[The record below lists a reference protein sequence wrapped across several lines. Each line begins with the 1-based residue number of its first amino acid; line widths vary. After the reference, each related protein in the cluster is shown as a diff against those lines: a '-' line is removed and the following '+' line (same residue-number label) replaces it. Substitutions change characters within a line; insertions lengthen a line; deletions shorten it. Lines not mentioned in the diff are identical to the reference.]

1 MFGAKKMI
9 EFGGENKEI
18 NEKSKTPPFL
28 LELSDDPN
36 NILRVVIAFPKEGEE
51 GENLDDFPE
60 PYKSR
65 VEDLLVHSR
74 PVSEDMDQ
82 VYEIVFE
89 DYVIYQN
96 RNESYTVWDDYEIR
110 KGNYLIVFEKSRL
123 LDYYEDVLFDFDDKE
138 TKRDKRKHY
147 GIYTENHILDVISN
161 STPIIRKIELGET
174 HE

>member
-1 MFGAKKMI
+1 MI

-18 NEKSKTPPFL
+18 NEKCKTAPFL
-28 LELSDDPN
+28 LSLQDAPDN
-36 NILRVVIAFPKEGEE
+36 VLKIVIAFPMEGEE
-51 GENLDDFPE
+51 GADLENFPE

-65 VEDLLVHSR
+65 VEDMLIHSR
-74 PVSEDMDQ
+74 PVYEDMEQ

-110 KGNYLIVFEKSRL
+110 KGNYLIIFEKSRL
-123 LDYYEDVLFDFDDKE
+123 LDYYEDVLFDFDDEE

-161 STPIIRKIELGET
+161 SEPRIRKLQLNQEV
-174 HE
+174 

>member
-1 MFGAKKMI
+1 MI

-18 NEKSKTPPFL
+18 NDKCKTAPFL
-28 LELSDDPN
+28 LSLEDTPDN
-36 NILRVVIAFPKEGEE
+36 VLRIVIAFPMEGEE
-51 GENLDDFPE
+51 GADIDNFPE

-65 VEDLLVHSR
+65 VEDMLIRSR
-74 PVSEDMDQ
+74 PVYEDMDQ
-82 VYEIVFE
+82 VYEIVFD

-110 KGNYLIVFEKSRL
+110 RGNYLIIFEKSRL
-123 LDYYEDVLFDFDDKE
+123 LDYYEDVLFDFDDE
-138 TKRDKRKHY
+138 VTKREKRKHF

-161 STPIIRKIELGET
+161 SEPRIRKIEIGEN

>member
-1 MFGAKKMI
+1 MI

-18 NEKSKTPPFL
+18 NEKSKTAPFL
-28 LELSDDPN
+28 LSLQDTPDNELH
-36 NILRVVIAFPKEGEE
+36 VVIAFPMEGEE
-51 GENLDDFPE
+51 GADQENFPE
-60 PYKSR
+60 PYKSK
-65 VEDLLVHSR
+65 VEDILIHSK
-74 PVSEDMDQ
+74 PVYEDMDQ

-110 KGNYLIVFEKSRL
+110 KGKYLIIFEKSRL
-123 LDYYEDVLFDFDDKE
+123 LDYYEDVLFDFDDEE

-147 GIYTENHILDVISN
+147 GIYMENHILDVISN
-161 STPIIRKIELGET
+161 SEPLIRKIEWREE